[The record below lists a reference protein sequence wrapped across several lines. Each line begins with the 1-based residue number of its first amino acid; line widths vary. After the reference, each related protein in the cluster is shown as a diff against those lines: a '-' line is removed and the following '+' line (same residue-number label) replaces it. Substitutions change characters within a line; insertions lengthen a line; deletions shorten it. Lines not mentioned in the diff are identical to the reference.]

1 VIILKT
7 GTSTFGTMAKQ
18 KNPANKKK
26 HTRLLNQKK
35 AKKRNAKILLAERLK
50 EVMRKAKESEE

>member
-1 VIILKT
+1 MIIFKT

-18 KNPANKKK
+18 KNTANKKK

-50 EVMRKAKESEE
+50 EVMRKAK